1 VVNRMVFT
9 LVLAIF
15 LAAIGAPAH
24 AAEPVGPRLA
34 LSVFSDG
41 PGGEDERQEVIT
53 VGPAGEA
60 PLSLLGGRGA
70 LIGDALSWSADGNRL
85 AFPVSGIDSTASGD
99 YGRGWPVVAMARFD
113 GGGTSAYPSAFLN
126 GGDPVMAPDGRSVA
140 FSRLKL
146 VKELPG
152 HEQYIFKASIWS
164 LDLEGSAVKRLT
176 RWRLKGFVDPISYSP
191 DGSSLV
197 AESFGRGGNRIVS
210 VDLHSGRTAPLA
222 RLPEDA
228 EEPTYSPDGARL
240 AFVRDKTLRR
250 QLPTPDRPLSE
261 LWVAS
266 ADGSGAKRLLSR
278 KGYISSPSWDPS
290 ASRLAFIRDPAA
302 EGTGALEPEP
312 GNKVMAI
319 NADGTCLTTVYS
331 NPKVLVSGSA
341 WRPGPGREAGPIA
354 C

>member
-1 VVNRMVFT
+1 MNRVVFS
-9 LVLAIF
+9 LVLAIV
-15 LAAIGAPAH
+15 LAAIAAPAH
-24 AAEPVGPRLA
+24 AAEPAGPRLA

-70 LIGDALSWSADGNRL
+70 LIGDELSWSADGNRL
-85 AFPVSGIDSTASGD
+85 AFPVSGVDSTASGD
-99 YGRGWPVVAMARFD
+99 YGSGWSVVAMARFD
-113 GGGTSAYPSAFLN
+113 GGDNSAYPSAFLN
-126 GGDPVMAPDGRSVA
+126 GGDPVMAPDGRSVV

-164 LDLEGSAVKRLT
+164 LDVEAGAVKRLT
-176 RWRLKGFVDPISYSP
+176 RWRLKSFIDPISYSP

-197 AESFGRGGNRIVS
+197 AEFFGRGGPRIVS
-210 VDLHSGRTAPLA
+210 VDLRNGRTTPLA

-228 EEPTYSPDGARL
+228 EEPTYSPDGTRV

-250 QLPTPDRPLSE
+250 QLPKPDRPRSE
-261 LWVAS
+261 LWVAA
-266 ADGSGAKRLLSR
+266 ADGSGATRLLSR

-290 ASRLAFIRDPAA
+290 ASRLAFIRNPAA
-302 EGTGALEPEP
+302 EATGGLEPEP

-319 NADGTCLTTVYS
+319 NADGTCLTGVYS

>member
-1 VVNRMVFT
+1 VNRLVST
-9 LVLAIF
+9 LVLTIA

-41 PGGEDERQEVIT
+41 PGGEDEREEVTT

-60 PLSLLGGRGA
+60 PSSLLGGRGA
-70 LIGDALSWSADGNRL
+70 LIGEALSWSADGSRL
-85 AFPVSGIDSTASGD
+85 AFPVSGVDSTASGD
-99 YGRGWPVVAMARFD
+99 YGSGWSVVAVARLD
-113 GGGTSAYPSAFLN
+113 GGGSSVYPNAFLN

-146 VKELPG
+146 VRELPG
-152 HEQYIFKASIWS
+152 REEYVFKTSIWS
-164 LDLEGSAVKRLT
+164 LDVEGGTVKRMT
-176 RWRLKGFVDPISYSP
+176 RWRLGSFVDPISYSP

-197 AESFGRGGNRIVS
+197 AEFFGRGGARIVS
-210 VDLHSGRTAPLA
+210 VDFRSGRTAPLA

-228 EEPTYSPDGARL
+228 EEPTYSPDGTRL

-250 QLPTPDRPLSE
+250 QLPKPDLPRSE
-261 LWVAS
+261 LWVAN
-266 ADGSGAKRLLSR
+266 ADGSGATRLMSR
-278 KGYISSPSWDPS
+278 KGYISSLSWDPS
-290 ASRLAFIRDPAA
+290 ASRLAFIRNPAA
-302 EGTGALEPEP
+302 EATGGLEPEP

-319 NADGTCLTTVYS
+319 NADGSCLIRVYS
-331 NPKVLVSGSA
+331 NPKVLVAGSA

>member
-1 VVNRMVFT
+1 MNRVVFV
-9 LVLAIF
+9 LVLAV
-15 LAAIGAPAH
+15 LSAAIAAPAD

-60 PLSLLGGRGA
+60 PLRLLGGRGVS
-70 LIGDALSWSADGNRL
+70 IGDELSWSADGNRL

-99 YGRGWPVVAMARFD
+99 YGSGWSVVAMARFD
-113 GGGTSAYPSAFLN
+113 GGKTSAYPSAFLN
-126 GGDPVMAPDGRSVA
+126 GGEPVMAPDGRSVA
-140 FSRLKL
+140 LSRLKL

-164 LDLEGSAVKRLT
+164 LDVASGAVGRLT
-176 RWRLKGFVDPISYSP
+176 RWRLQGYLDPISYSP
-191 DGSSLV
+191 DGSALV
-197 AESFGRGGNRIVS
+197 AELFGRGGARIVT

-228 EEPTYSPDGARL
+228 EEPTYSPDGTRL

-250 QLPTPDRPLSE
+250 QLPKLDRPRSE

-266 ADGSGAKRLLSR
+266 ADGSGATRLLSG

-290 ASRLAFIRDPAA
+290 ASRLAYIRNPAA
-302 EGTGALEPEP
+302 EATGGLEPES
-312 GNKVMAI
+312 GNRVMAV
-319 NADGTCLTTVYS
+319 NADGTCLARVLTAPDLTV
-331 NPKVLVSGSA
+331 LGAA
-341 WRPGPGREAGPIA
+341 WRPGLGREAGPIS

>member
-1 VVNRMVFT
+1 VNRSVFC
-9 LVLAIF
+9 LVLVILLAIVS
-15 LAAIGAPAH
+15 PAR

-85 AFPVSGIDSTASGD
+85 AFPVSGVDSTASGD
-99 YGRGWPVVAMARFD
+99 YGSGWPVVAMARFD
-113 GGGTSAYPSAFLN
+113 GGDNLAYPSAFLN

-152 HEQYIFKASIWS
+152 HEEYIFKASIWS
-164 LDLEGSAVKRLT
+164 LDLENRSVKRLT
-176 RWRLKGFVDPISYSP
+176 RWRLKGYLNPISYSP

-197 AESFGRGGNRIVS
+197 AEFFGRGGARIVS
-210 VDLHSGRTAPLA
+210 VDPRNGRTAPLA

-228 EEPTYSPDGARL
+228 VEPTYSPDGTRL
-240 AFVRDKTLRR
+240 AFVRDKTIRR
-250 QLPTPDRPLSE
+250 QLPKPDRPRSE

-266 ADGSGAKRLLSR
+266 ADGSGATRLLSR
-278 KGYISSPSWDPS
+278 KGYISSLSWDPS
-290 ASRLAFIRDPAA
+290 ASRLAFIRNPAA
-302 EGTGALEPEP
+302 EATGGLEPEP

-319 NADGTCLTTVYS
+319 NADGTCLTGVYS

-341 WRPGPGREAGPIA
+341 WRPGPGREAGPIS

>member
-1 VVNRMVFT
+1 M
-9 LVLAIF
+9 L
-15 LAAIGAPAH
+15 LAAIAAPTC
-24 AAEPVGPRLA
+24 AAEPAGPRLA

-53 VGPAGEA
+53 VSPVGEA

-99 YGRGWPVVAMARFD
+99 YGSGWSVVAMARFD
-113 GGGTSAYPSAFLN
+113 GGENSAYPSAFLN
-126 GGDPVMAPDGRSVA
+126 GGNPVMAPDGRSVA

-152 HEQYIFKASIWS
+152 HEQYIFKASIWR
-164 LDLEGSAVKRLT
+164 LDVEAGAVKRLT
-176 RWRLKGFVDPISYSP
+176 RWRLTSFIDPISYSP

-197 AESFGRGGNRIVS
+197 AEFFGRGGARIVS
-210 VDLHSGRTAPLA
+210 VDLRSGRTAPLA

-228 EEPTYSPDGARL
+228 EEPTFSPDGTRL
-240 AFVRDKTLRR
+240 AFVRNKTLRR
-250 QLPTPDRPLSE
+250 QLPKPDRPRSE
-261 LWVAS
+261 LWVAN
-266 ADGSGAKRLLSR
+266 ADGSGATRLLSR

-290 ASRLAFIRDPAA
+290 ASRLAFIRNPAA
-302 EGTGALEPEP
+302 EATGGLEPEP

-319 NADGTCLTTVYS
+319 NADGTCLTGVYS
-331 NPKVLVSGSA
+331 NPQVLVSGSA
-341 WRPGPGREAGPIA
+341 WRPGPGREAGPIS

>member
-1 VVNRMVFT
+1 MNRLVSS
-9 LVLAIF
+9 LVLAML
-15 LAAIGAPAH
+15 LAAGATPAH
-24 AAEPVGPRLA
+24 AAEPVGPRLS

-41 PGGEDERQEVIT
+41 PGGEDESQEVIT

-60 PLSLLGGRGA
+60 PRSLLGGRGA
-70 LIGDALSWSADGNRL
+70 LIGDALSWSADGIRL
-85 AFPVSGIDSTASGD
+85 AFPVSGVDSTASGD
-99 YGRGWPVVAMARFD
+99 FGSGWPVVAMARFD
-113 GGGTSAYPSAFLN
+113 GGDNLAYPGAFLN

-152 HEQYIFKASIWS
+152 HEEYIFKASIWS
-164 LDLEGSAVKRLT
+164 LDVASRSVKRLT
-176 RWRLKGFVDPISYSP
+176 RWRLKGYLDPISYSP
-191 DGSSLV
+191 DSSSLV
-197 AESFGRGGNRIVS
+197 AEFFDRGGVGIVT
-210 VDLHSGRTAPLA
+210 VDLRSGRTAPLA

-228 EEPTYSPDGARL
+228 EEPAYSPDGTRL

-250 QLPTPDRPLSE
+250 QLPKPDRPRSE

-266 ADGSGAKRLLSR
+266 ADGSGAARLLSR

-290 ASRLAFIRDPAA
+290 GSRLAFIRNPAA
-302 EGTGALEPEP
+302 EATGGLEPEP

-319 NADGTCLTTVYS
+319 NADGTCLTGIYS
-331 NPKVLVSGSA
+331 NPRVLVSGSA

>member
-1 VVNRMVFT
+1 VNRVVFA
-9 LVLAIF
+9 LVLAV
-15 LAAIGAPAH
+15 LSAAVSAH
-24 AAEPVGPRLA
+24 AYAAEPAGPRLA

-41 PGGEDERQEVIT
+41 PGGEDERNEVIT

-70 LIGDALSWSADGNRL
+70 SIGDALSWSADGNRL

-99 YGRGWPVVAMARFD
+99 YGSGWPVVAMVRFD
-113 GGGTSAYPSAFLN
+113 RSGTSTYPSAFLN
-126 GGDPVMAPDGRSVA
+126 AGDPVMAPDGRSLA
-140 FSRLKL
+140 FSRWKL

-152 HEQYIFKASIWS
+152 HEEYIFKASIWS
-164 LDLEGSAVKRLT
+164 LDVDGGAVRRLT
-176 RWRLKGFVDPISYSP
+176 RWRLASFIDPVAYSP

-197 AESFGRGGNRIVS
+197 AELARRGEVRIVS
-210 VDLHSGRTAPLA
+210 VDLRSGRTTPLA

-228 EEPTYSPDGARL
+228 EEPAYSPDGTRL

-250 QLPTPDRPLSE
+250 QLPKPDLPRSE

-266 ADGSGAKRLLSR
+266 ADGSGATRLLSR
-278 KGYISSPSWDPS
+278 KGYISSLSWDPS
-290 ASRLAFIRDPAA
+290 ASRLAFIRNPAA
-302 EGTGALEPEP
+302 EATGGLEPES

-319 NADGTCLTTVYS
+319 NADGTCLTRVYS

>member
-1 VVNRMVFT
+1 MNQAVFT
-9 LVLAIF
+9 LVLAI
-15 LAAIGAPAH
+15 LAAAIVAPAH

-60 PLSLLGGRGA
+60 PLSLFGGRGA

-85 AFPVSGIDSTASGD
+85 AFPLSGIESTASGD
-99 YGRGWPVVAMARFD
+99 YGSGWSVVATARFD
-113 GGGTSAYPSAFLN
+113 GGDNSAYPSAFLN

-152 HEQYIFKASIWS
+152 HEEYIFKASIWL
-164 LDLEGSAVKRLT
+164 LDVEGGGVKRLT
-176 RWRLKGFVDPISYSP
+176 RWRLRSFIDPISYSP

-197 AESFGRGGNRIVS
+197 TKSLGRGEARIVS
-210 VDLHSGRTAPLA
+210 VDLRSGRTAPLA

-228 EEPTYSPDGARL
+228 EEPTYSPDGTRL
-240 AFVRDKTLRR
+240 AFVLDKTLRR
-250 QLPTPDRPLSE
+250 QLPKPDRPRSE

-266 ADGSGAKRLLSR
+266 ADGSGATRLLTR
-278 KGYISSPSWDPS
+278 KGYISSLSWDPS
-290 ASRLAFIRDPAA
+290 ASRLAFIRNPAA
-302 EGTGALEPEP
+302 EATGGLEPEP

-319 NADGTCLTTVYS
+319 NADGTCLTGVYS

-341 WRPGPGREAGPIA
+341 WRPGLGREAGSIA